1 MDSRTLDIFLFY
13 GHKFKYA
20 KVNNYGR
27 FIEKYLEKNLYQFYN
42 STQPLHSANNNY
54 DLATYTV

>member
-1 MDSRTLDIFLFY
+1 VDSRTLDIFLFY

-27 FIEKYLEKNLYQFYN
+27 FIEKYFKKQFISVLQLD
-42 STQPLHSANNNY
+42 STVTQCK
-54 DLATYTV
+54 